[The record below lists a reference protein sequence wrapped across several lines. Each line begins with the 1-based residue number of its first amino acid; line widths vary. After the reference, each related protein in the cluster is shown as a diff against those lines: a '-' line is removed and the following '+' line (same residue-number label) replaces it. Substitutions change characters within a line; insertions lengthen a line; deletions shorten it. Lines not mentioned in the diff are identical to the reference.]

1 MQGCARAV
9 RHGTPSVIDEVV
21 SDRARVEDGVAPVVQ
36 ADALGKQLGTDPVG
50 FACNRVNPKSLLH
63 RQPGGSTGVGR
74 SGGWLAAR
82 HGPWRR

>member
-1 MQGCARAV
+1 MQGRSRAF
-9 RHGTPSVIDEVV
+9 RDGTPGMIDEVV

-36 ADALGKQLGTDPVG
+36 ADALGKQLGTDAVG
-50 FACNRVNPKSLLH
+50 FARNRVNPKSLLH
-63 RQPGGSTGVGR
+63 RQPAGSTGVGR